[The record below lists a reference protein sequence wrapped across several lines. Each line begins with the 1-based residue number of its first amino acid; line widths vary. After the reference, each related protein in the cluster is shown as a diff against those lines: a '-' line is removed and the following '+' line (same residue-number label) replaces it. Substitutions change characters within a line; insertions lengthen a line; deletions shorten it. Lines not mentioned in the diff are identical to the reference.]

1 MRRLAIACVEVT
13 ALPVPF
19 NAITLYIVKVRPE
32 GTKPT
37 PLTGPR
43 NMEFDDDPPHP
54 ERRQSPALKFK
65 LPGRCRSP
73 SDMPAGI
80 ARSAGLSTKPCG
92 CFPKLLRKPLATTPP
107 EIPDPAEPWCEFFIN

>member
-73 SDMPAGI
+73 SNLTAGI
-80 ARSAGLSTKPCG
+80 ARSSGLSTKPGG
-92 CFPKLLRKPLATTPP
+92 CFPKLLRETLAATLPA
-107 EIPDPAEPWCEFFIN
+107 IPDPAKPWREFVID